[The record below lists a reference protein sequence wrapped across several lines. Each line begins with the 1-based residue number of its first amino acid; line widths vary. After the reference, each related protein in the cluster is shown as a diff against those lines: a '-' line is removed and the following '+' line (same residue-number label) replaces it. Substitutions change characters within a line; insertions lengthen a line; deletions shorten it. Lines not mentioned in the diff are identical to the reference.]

1 MREIGN
7 IFRVLHRNQQLSTRR
22 IIVRAAGVF
31 LVLFMANQAFAQYGG
46 GGMGGGAGTGGSSSG
61 MPNYGSPSYGRGKA
75 IGAGLGAAAGGAGL
89 LYLVM
94 RHRGMVTGCVQ
105 SANDGL
111 RLVDDKKKRSYTL
124 FLDGADVKA
133 GELVELRGK
142 KAKDG
147 SGDPSFQAQKLVK
160 NFGGC

>member
-7 IFRVLHRNQQLSTRR
+7 IFRVLRRHQQFSTRQVL
-22 IIVRAAGVF
+22 VRATGVF
-31 LVLFMANQAFAQYGG
+31 LALFMANQAFAQYG

-61 MPNYGSPSYGRGKA
+61 TPNYDSPSYGRGKA

-147 SGDPSFQAQKLVK
+147 SGDPSFQAHELVK
-160 NFGGC
+160 NLGGC

>member
-1 MREIGN
+1 MRSIGSL
-7 IFRVLHRNQQLSTRR
+7 IRVLHKYRRAATRQ
-22 IIVRAAGVF
+22 IILRAAGVF

-46 GGMGGGAGTGGSSSG
+46 GMGGSTGSVGSSS
-61 MPNYGSPSYGRGKA
+61 GSPSYGHGKA

-89 LYLVM
+89 LYLTM

-111 RLVDDKKKRSYTL
+111 RLVDDKKKQSYTL
-124 FLDGADVKA
+124 FLDGADVKP

-147 SGDPSFQAQKLVK
+147 SGDQSFQAKKLVK
-160 NFGGC
+160 NLGGC